1 MTAGRDRLPGIGPER
16 SFTLP
21 QAETRVLRGGVRL
34 WTVEHHDVPV
44 LAITWLVPAGSAA
57 DPPERPGLAA
67 LVADL
72 LDEGSGD
79 RRSLE
84 FHEALARIGGQLDID
99 AGADAVAISLV
110 ALARFRE
117 AAFDLIADLAFRP
130 RFDADDVERVRQIR
144 RSRLAQLRDVPGAV
158 AERAFLVRLFG
169 SHPYGHLAIGT
180 DASLAALGREEVVAF
195 HGSHYSAGGTML
207 VAVGDASHEA
217 LASAAAR
224 ALDRVADAVSVERRG
239 TPDAAMVP
247 RPGSAARLVLIDRPG
262 APQSE
267 LRVGCVAAPRRT
279 PDYHDLLVLNAVLGG
294 QFVSRL
300 NVTLREEKGFTY
312 GARSYFDCRRY
323 PGPFVVHTSVQT
335 GATAEAVREIH
346 REVAEIGDTRPP
358 TPSELSLA
366 HAALTRGYARHFET
380 AEQASRAIVQLALHD
395 LPDQYYEEFPD
406 RVRGVGADQVSGAA
420 RRWLKPD
427 ALATVVVGDRALVAD
442 RLEDQGLG
450 PVELWDP

>member
-1 MTAGRDRLPGIGPER
+1 MNAGRDRLPDLGPER

-21 QAETRVLRGGVRL
+21 RAETRVLRGGVRL
-34 WTVEHHDVPV
+34 WTVEQHDVPV

-79 RRSLE
+79 RRGLE

-99 AGADAVAISLV
+99 TGAVTVAISLV

-117 AAFDLIADLAFRP
+117 AAFDLAADLAFRP
-130 RFDADDVERVRQIR
+130 RLEADDVERVLHIR

-158 AERAFLVRLFG
+158 AERALLARLFG
-169 SHPYGHLAIGT
+169 DHPYGHLAIGT
-180 DASLAALGREEVVAF
+180 DASLAALCREDVAAF
-195 HGSHYSAGGTML
+195 HRSRYGAAGTML

-217 LASAAAR
+217 LAGAAES
-224 ALDRVADAVSVERRG
+224 ALDRVIDAGG
-239 TPDAAMVP
+239 TAPRDTPGAAALP
-247 RPGSAARLVLIDRPG
+247 RPGSTARLVLIDRPG

-312 GARSYFDCRRY
+312 GARSYFDCRRH
-323 PGPFVVHTSVQT
+323 PGPFVVQTSVQT
-335 GATAEAVREIH
+335 SATAEAVREVH
-346 REVAEIGDTRPP
+346 REVAEIGGARPP

-366 HAALTRGYARHFET
+366 HAGLTRGYARHFET
-380 AEQASRAIVQLALHD
+380 AEQVARATAQLALHD
-395 LPDQYYEEFPD
+395 LPERYYEEFPD
-406 RVRGVGADQVSGAA
+406 RVRGVGADQVTRAA
-420 RRWLKPD
+420 RRWLKAD
-427 ALATVVVGDRALVAD
+427 ALSTVVVGDRARVAD
-442 RLEDQGLG
+442 GLDALGLG
-450 PVELWDP
+450 PVEVWDR

>member
-1 MTAGRDRLPGIGPER
+1 VTAGRDRLPGIGPER

-79 RRSLE
+79 RRGLE

-99 AGADAVAISLV
+99 AGADVVAISLV